1 MPGALTVPHALKTRG
16 PAQRYHYALFIEKE
30 GFYPLLERAQIAER
44 YDLALMSTKGQT
56 VTASRHLVETLSHQG
71 VTILVLHDFDKAG
84 IEILDKFQ
92 SDTRRYAD
100 DTPPNVIDL
109 GLRLVDAQAMGLQSE
124 LVSYP
129 SEVDP
134 QTSLRRCG
142 ATDEECTFLV
152 HGLVDRYWPKSGWQG
167 ERIELNAMTSR
178 QFLTWLEA
186 KLSEVG
192 VQKVVPAPPVLAR
205 AYQQLTR
212 LAILQRALDTALATL
227 PASETIPVP
236 ARLVETIRAAITN
249 TADPWDEALWKI
261 VCATQD
267 QERRP

>member
-1 MPGALTVPHALKTRG
+1 
-16 PAQRYHYALFIEKE
+16 
-30 GFYPLLERAQIAER
+30 
-44 YDLALMSTKGQT
+44 
-56 VTASRHLVETLSHQG
+56 
-71 VTILVLHDFDKAG
+71 
-84 IEILDKFQ
+84 
-92 SDTRRYAD
+92 
-100 DTPPNVIDL
+100 
-109 GLRLVDAQAMGLQSE
+109 
-124 LVSYP
+124 
-129 SEVDP
+129 
-134 QTSLRRCG
+134 
-142 ATDEECTFLV
+142 
-152 HGLVDRYWPKSGWQG
+152 
-167 ERIELNAMTSR
+167 MTSR

-192 VQKVVPAPPVLAR
+192 VRKVVPAPPVLAR